1 MKNFNMCADAAL
13 LKSKYLRL
21 SPAHGVFIV
30 IDQNT
35 DLRTPVQCVAVYKQQ
50 CSVTR
55 GGYKATHC
63 HNLGSVYPYT
73 YDGTVDNGSTR
84 LTRTY
89 RGPSQ
94 SERSN
99 VITKLLSSIDCWIHL
114 PFPTL
119 TTYDALN
126 IEQ

>member
-1 MKNFNMCADAAL
+1 MVDPEEAGDGKSQNRRHEQYLCIWKGKIVNGKSPSGLTGAAWGMADSLSNPAA
-13 LKSKYLRL
+13 
-21 SPAHGVFIV
+21 F
-30 IDQNT
+30 DF
-35 DLRTPVQCVAVYKQQ
+35 VY
-50 CSVTR
+50 S
-55 GGYKATHC
+55 
-63 HNLGSVYPYT
+63 YT